1 MPRPRGQQPPG
12 AGQTLPSDYWR
23 DAVQRETLIRQR
35 HGLFLDSRT
44 ADDSWYGVPDSFRV
58 SASPIGMGLMVRGLC
73 GPSEH
78 RRAAA
83 RSRGPPA
90 RPAACRPRPRAR
102 RCCGSSPRSCA
113 PRPCGTSCRAFG
125 RQKLRRV
132 QHDLAAAVA
141 AAAGSTPC
149 ARQGRVVTRSFS
161 LALRLSTELESRTR
175 RAHCERRSSGSPCAL

>member
-78 RRAAA
+78 RTPAGHQRAQRPAGLGLEPGAAAAAA
-83 RSRGPPA
+83 REAAPRGHAGHHAEHSAGRNYAEFNMIWLPRSQPPQEA
-90 RPAACRPRPRAR
+90 RRAR
-102 RCCGSSPRSCA
+102 
-113 PRPCGTSCRAFG
+113 G
-125 RQKLRRV
+125 R
-132 QHDLAAAVA
+132 
-141 AAAGSTPC
+141 G
-149 ARQGRVVTRSFS
+149 GW
-161 LALRLSTELESRTR
+161 
-175 RAHCERRSSGSPCAL
+175 

>member
-83 RSRGPPA
+83 RHAAEAA
-90 RPAACRPRPRAR
+90 RPGLARFPRGCEGAGASRAASSATGLP
-102 RCCGSSPRSCA
+102 SSPA
-113 PRPCGTSCRAFG
+113 
-125 RQKLRRV
+125 
-132 QHDLAAAVA
+132 
-141 AAAGSTPC
+141 
-149 ARQGRVVTRSFS
+149 
-161 LALRLSTELESRTR
+161 
-175 RAHCERRSSGSPCAL
+175 